1 MEGWTTGRKR
11 KACFPGA
18 STNPSWPIFL
28 PKCFH
33 LCPSAGVYLLWSL
46 VTAIKW
52 LPQSSPHTWATKIY
66 LIDQVSLEDSK
77 HSPFRIWFQ
86 EQALLGPFI
95 IPVSELRTWGRRRGK
110 KKMKGKLFWEFAKS
124 WIFFTPFSPSLS
136 TEGWFESKHF
146 KALLI
151 SVFSSYIYPPPQTN
165 GEKIHILLW
174 GLGINLKQIFP
185 LKCFNPQNEIVFHA
199 FILLILFPTC
209 SSGSLMCKL
218 LWTY

>member
-11 KACFPGA
+11 KACFPGCQH
-18 STNPSWPIFL
+18 PSWPIFL
-28 PKCFH
+28 PKCFY

-66 LIDQVSLEDSK
+66 LIDQVSLEDSE

-110 KKMKGKLFWEFAKS
+110 KRWKKNYFENLPNSEFFSHPSPPAFPQRVGLNLNTSKLFWYL
-124 WIFFTPFSPSLS
+124 FSPPTYIHHHRQMEKRSIFCC
-136 TEGWFESKHF
+136 G
-146 KALLI
+146 ALELI
-151 SVFSSYIYPPPQTN
+151 
-165 GEKIHILLW
+165 
-174 GLGINLKQIFP
+174 
-185 LKCFNPQNEIVFHA
+185 
-199 FILLILFPTC
+199 
-209 SSGSLMCKL
+209 
-218 LWTY
+218 

>member
-18 STNPSWPIFL
+18 STNPWPIFL

-66 LIDQVSLEDSK
+66 LIDQVSLEDSE

-110 KKMKGKLFWEFAKS
+110 KKDERKTILRICQIVNFFHTLLPQPFHRGLV
-124 WIFFTPFSPSLS
+124 WI
-136 TEGWFESKHF
+136 
-146 KALLI
+146 
-151 SVFSSYIYPPPQTN
+151 
-165 GEKIHILLW
+165 
-174 GLGINLKQIFP
+174 
-185 LKCFNPQNEIVFHA
+185 
-199 FILLILFPTC
+199 
-209 SSGSLMCKL
+209 
-218 LWTY
+218 